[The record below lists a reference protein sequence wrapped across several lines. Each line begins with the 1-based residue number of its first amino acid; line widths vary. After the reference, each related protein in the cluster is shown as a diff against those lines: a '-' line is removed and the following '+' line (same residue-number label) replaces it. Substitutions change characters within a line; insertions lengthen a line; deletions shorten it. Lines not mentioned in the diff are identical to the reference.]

1 MRDRS
6 SLNAHPRERG
16 YEMNVQMAHF
26 TDEEIKKL
34 VTLDEAKIAVKRA
47 FEMWA
52 EEKAST
58 TQRSRASVG
67 GMMCSTMVAV
77 VPPFSGGKIYST
89 NKGVFQFINVLF
101 DHDGQFL
108 CTLDGDQITRL
119 RTAATV
125 DIAIDLMSPKT
136 VSRGALLGAGR
147 QSMMILRTMLKKFH
161 DIQISIYAP
170 RDGAVKKL
178 IAEFPEFESQLF
190 VAESSASAVRGAD
203 VIVTATSSLT
213 PLFDISDIKMSAL
226 ICAVGATKSGRCE
239 VDPSVVERAGA
250 VICDDV
256 VGSKIECG
264 DLIEASLQGKFSWDR
279 AVQFRDVLMGRQIV
293 ELGKGPILFET
304 QGVAIQD
311 VAISS
316 LIWQKSQ

>member
-1 MRDRS
+1 M
-6 SLNAHPRERG
+6 NA
-16 YEMNVQMAHF
+16 QMKHF
-26 TDEEIKKL
+26 TDDEIKKL

-58 TQRSRASVG
+58 TQRSRASAG

-89 NKGVFQFINVLF
+89 NKGVFRFINLLF

-125 DIAIDLMSPKT
+125 DIAFDLLSPKT

-147 QSMMILRTMLKKFH
+147 QSVMILHTMLRKFH
-161 DIQISIYAP
+161 DIQISIYDP
-170 RDGAVKKL
+170 RDGAVEKL
-178 IAEFPEFESQLF
+178 IAESSEYKSQMF
-190 VAESSASAVRGAD
+190 NAESSANAVREAD
-203 VIVTATSSLT
+203 LIVTATSSPT
-213 PLFDISDIKMSAL
+213 PLFDISNIKMSAL
-226 ICAVGATKSGRCE
+226 ICAVGATKAGLCE

-279 AVQFRDVLMGRQIV
+279 ALQFRDVLVGRQIV
-293 ELGKGPILFET
+293 EHGKGPILFET

-311 VAISS
+311 VAITSA
-316 LIWQKSQ
+316 IWQKSQELHINISLI

>member
-1 MRDRS
+1 
-6 SLNAHPRERG
+6 
-16 YEMNVQMAHF
+16 MNTQIKHF

-34 VTLDEAKIAVKRA
+34 VTLSEAKIAVKRA

-52 EEKAST
+52 EDKSST
-58 TQRSRASVG
+58 TQRSRASAG

-89 NKGVFQFINVLF
+89 NKGVFKFINVLF
-101 DHDGQFL
+101 DESGQFL
-108 CTLDGDQITRL
+108 CILDGDQITRL
-119 RTAATV
+119 RTAATI
-125 DIAIDLMSPKT
+125 DIAIDLLSPKT

-147 QSMMILRTMLKKFH
+147 QSAMILQTMLEKFS
-161 DIQISIYAP
+161 DIQISLYSP
-170 RDGAVKKL
+170 RVGSVKNL
-178 IAEFPEFESQLF
+178 ITEFPKHNSQLF
-190 VAESSASAVRGAD
+190 IAESSATAVREAD
-203 VIVTATSSLT
+203 LIVTATSSLT

-226 ICAVGATKSGRCE
+226 ICAVGATKAGRCE
-239 VDPSVVERAGA
+239 VDPSVVEGAGA

-279 AVQFRDVLMGRQIV
+279 ALQFRDVLVGRQIV
-293 ELGKGPILFET
+293 EHSNGPILFET

-316 LIWQKSQ
+316 LIWQKSQE